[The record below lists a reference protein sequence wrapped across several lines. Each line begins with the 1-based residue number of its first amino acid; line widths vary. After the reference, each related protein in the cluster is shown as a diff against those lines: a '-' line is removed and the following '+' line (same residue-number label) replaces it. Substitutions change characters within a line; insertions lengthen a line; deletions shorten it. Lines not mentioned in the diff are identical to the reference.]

1 MFGLNSNDE
10 KDDKFIMFID
20 ICDFIDVYLDRI
32 RLVLMIIVFIY
43 ISFQNFLP
51 NFF

>member
-20 ICDFIDVYLDRI
+20 ICDFS
-32 RLVLMIIVFIY
+32 IY
-43 ISFQNFLP
+43 CEKT
-51 NFF
+51 